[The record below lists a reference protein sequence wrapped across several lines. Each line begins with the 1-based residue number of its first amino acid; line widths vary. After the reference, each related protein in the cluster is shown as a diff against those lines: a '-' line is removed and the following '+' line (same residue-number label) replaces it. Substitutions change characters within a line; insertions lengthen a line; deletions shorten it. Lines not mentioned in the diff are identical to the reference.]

1 MYAGIDAWILTRLF
15 DSIIKQSGIL
25 NINDAGKKTVKSL
38 CKEYSITVPDPVK
51 NFIVST
57 AVPDERTKNTINSK
71 ETNENKNEFR
81 NSENSNDNMII
92 MQKSLPLNAMKMRE
106 LGMPKNWEVP
116 EIFSK

>member
-71 ETNENKNEFR
+71 VTNENKNEFR
-81 NSENSNDNMII
+81 NSENSNDNII